1 MREPRISAFPNEIF
15 STDRCPILWAD
26 FLVQGTSKKFGFLVK
41 GKVVHVEGNVLAAH
55 TITEIALE
63 VEITISNIVDAKY
76 NINCAGT
83 PPTIGVVVAAANYTK
98 RRGTFF

>member
-1 MREPRISAFPNEIF
+1 MISCGKRSNFIRKYSKRAMGVI
-15 STDRCPILWAD
+15 RCPILWAD

-63 VEITISNIVDAKY
+63 VEITISNIVNANY
-76 NINCAGT
+76 NIIRAGT
-83 PPTIGVVVAAANYTK
+83 PPTKG
-98 RRGTFF
+98 